1 MRLMT
6 CGPVV
11 GLASSTTPCHH
22 PRPAI
27 KVDADVAKLVDAPDL
42 GSGAAR
48 RGGSSPFIR
57 TKLLKA
63 VTIAKPLE
71 STLGVFIF
79 NLCKSGQ

>member
-1 MRLMT
+1 MLF
-6 CGPVV
+6 
-11 GLASSTTPCHH
+11 PCT
-22 PRPAI
+22 ALLSLLSFS
-27 KVDADVAKLVDAPDL
+27 ADVVKLVDTTDL
-42 GSGAAR
+42 GSVAAR